1 MMHKYLLWSLLSL
14 AAACA
19 QAGMGFAERAGQADD
34 GPVTV
39 YYPTAGAGQRVQ
51 RGPFAVQLDPQ
62 GTPLRGN
69 GRLVVISHG
78 SGGSPWTYTDLARTL
93 VDDGFVVALPRHRG
107 DNHADPSS
115 PGPDSWRQRPA
126 EVSRAIDAVARDP
139 RFAPLLTLDK
149 VGMYG
154 MSAGG
159 HTALTLA
166 GGRWSPAQLARHC
179 EAHIAE
185 DFHTCVGLSTRLTG
199 GMLDGVKKTVA
210 LAVIRQK
217 FSDSIWQVHTD
228 PRIRAVVA
236 GVPLAADFD
245 MDSLTTPAVPL
256 GLVTAQQDKWLV
268 PRFHGGRVLQACNNC
283 ELIADLPTRCP
294 RGRRWSCW
302 TPPAPPATPAPSCGW
317 PPPRGRAASRPPARW
332 TPGTRRCCAGAPGCT
347 TRCPSSGSQWTR

>member
-1 MMHKYLLWSLLSL
+1 MRTYLLSALLSV
-14 AAACA
+14 AVSA
-19 QAGMGFAERAGQADD
+19 QAGMGFAELPSTQED

-39 YYPTAGAGQRVQ
+39 YYPTAGQGQRVQ
-51 RGPFAVQLDPQ
+51 RGPFSLQLDQQ
-62 GTPLRGN
+62 GPPVRGN
-69 GRLVVISHG
+69 GRLVILSHG

-93 VDDGFVVALPRHRG
+93 VDDGFVVAMPRHRG
-107 DNHADPSS
+107 DNYTDPSS

-126 EVSRAIDAVARDP
+126 EVSRAIDTVARDP
-139 RFAPLLTLDK
+139 RLAPLLALDK

-179 EAHIAE
+179 EAHIAD

-199 GMLDGVKKTVA
+199 GPLDDVKKTVA

-217 FSDSIWQVHTD
+217 FSDATWQSHTD

-245 MDSLTTPAVPL
+245 MGSLVTPTVPL
-256 GLVTAQQDKWLV
+256 GLVTARHDKWLV
-268 PRFHGGRVLQACNNC
+268 PRFHSDRVLQACKNC
-283 ELIADLPTRCP
+283 ELLADLPTGGHGALLSP
-294 RGRRWSCW
+294 L
-302 TPPAPPATPAPSCGW
+302 PPVDALSPLAQDLLLDPPGFDRSVLPAVDRKITGFMRKHLLP
-317 PPPRGRAASRPPARW
+317 
-332 TPGTRRCCAGAPGCT
+332 
-347 TRCPSSGSQWTR
+347 

>member
-1 MMHKYLLWSLLSL
+1 MRKHLLTGLLSF

-19 QAGMGFAERAGQADD
+19 QAGMGFAELPGLQGD

-39 YYPTAGAGQRVQ
+39 YYPTAGDGQRVQ
-51 RGPFAVQLDPQ
+51 KGPLAVQMDLQ
-62 GTPLRGN
+62 GPPLRGN

-107 DNHADPSS
+107 DNHTDPSS
-115 PGPDSWRQRPA
+115 PGPDSWKLRPA

-139 RFAPLLTLDK
+139 RLAALLSLDK

-159 HTALTLA
+159 HTALSLA

-179 EAHIAE
+179 DAHIAE
-185 DFHTCVGLSTRLTG
+185 DFHTCVGLTTRLTG
-199 GMLDGVKKTVA
+199 GPLDSVKKTVA

-217 FSDSIWQVHTD
+217 FSDAAWQTHTD

-245 MDSLTTPAVPL
+245 MASLTVPAVPL
-256 GLVTAQQDKWLV
+256 GLVTAGQDKWLI
-268 PRFHGGRVLQACNNC
+268 PRFHSDRVLQACKSC
-283 ELIADLPTRCP
+283 ERVADLPTGGHGALLSP
-294 RGRRWSCW
+294 P
-302 TPPAPPATPAPSCGW
+302 PPADALSPLAQGLLLDPPGFDRALL
-317 PPPRGRAASRPPARW
+317 PPVDRQITAFMRKHLLP
-332 TPGTRRCCAGAPGCT
+332 
-347 TRCPSSGSQWTR
+347 